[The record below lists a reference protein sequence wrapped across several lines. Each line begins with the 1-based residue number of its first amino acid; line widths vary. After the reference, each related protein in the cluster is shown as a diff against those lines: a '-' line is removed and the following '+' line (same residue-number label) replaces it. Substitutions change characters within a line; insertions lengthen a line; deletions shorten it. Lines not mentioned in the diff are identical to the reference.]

1 MPKHT
6 ADEIVTATRALTAA
20 FPVGAKV
27 TTLTMHNT
35 GASASVRV
43 LHGDADGGVT
53 DLSWAV
59 ARVLGWRFDRKRGGV
74 WVTGGN
80 IDYGHHIVYTLAR
93 ALYPQAT
100 VDTLTQ
106 NRI

>member
-1 MPKHT
+1 
-6 ADEIVTATRALTAA
+6 
-20 FPVGAKV
+20 
-27 TTLTMHNT
+27 
-35 GASASVRV
+35 
-43 LHGDADGGVT
+43 
-53 DLSWAV
+53 
-59 ARVLGWRFDRKRGGV
+59 VLGWRFDRKRGGV

-80 IDYGHHIVYTLAR
+80 IDYGHHVVYTLAR